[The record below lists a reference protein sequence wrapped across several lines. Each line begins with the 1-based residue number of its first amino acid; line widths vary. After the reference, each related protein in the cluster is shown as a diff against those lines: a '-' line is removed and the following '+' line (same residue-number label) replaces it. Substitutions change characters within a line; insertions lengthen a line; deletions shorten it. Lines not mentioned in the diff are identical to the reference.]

1 MRRIRV
7 FDGQNSVP
15 LCRRRI
21 SLAKSGGRLGGTA
34 RAGGRFAANRRRSQ
48 PAPEG
53 KEPGLESDNSS
64 GRWQSVRLGVSK
76 RQAGWLRWLIW
87 SHTPVFVGTCAARG
101 LHLRRRRD
109 RLCR

>member
-21 SLAKSGGRLGGTA
+21 GLAKSAGRLGGTA

-48 PAPEG
+48 PPRKEESRGSNRTAPAAGGRAFGSECPNG
-53 KEPGLESDNSS
+53 KPVGS
-64 GRWQSVRLGVSK
+64 GG
-76 RQAGWLRWLIW
+76 
-87 SHTPVFVGTCAARG
+87 
-101 LHLRRRRD
+101 
-109 RLCR
+109 